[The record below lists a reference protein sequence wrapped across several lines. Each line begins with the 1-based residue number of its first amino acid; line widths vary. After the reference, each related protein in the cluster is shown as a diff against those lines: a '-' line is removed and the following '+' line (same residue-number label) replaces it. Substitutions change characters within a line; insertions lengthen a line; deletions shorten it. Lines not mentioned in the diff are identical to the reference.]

1 MKNWIT
7 SLLIFAAVLLIV
19 IMTGQNWRANA
30 RDSGESLSAPPL
42 TPHVVAIIYCERSGA
57 DIKVVSSSN
66 TGGHSLTG
74 KSCAEA
80 LDMLLTADFK
90 IESATTDAAGAF
102 NYLLIKRGLM

>member
-30 RDSGESLSAPPL
+30 RNSEESLPAPFL
-42 TPHVVAIIYCERSGA
+42 TQHVVAIIHCERSGA

-90 IESATTDAAGAF
+90 IENSTTDAVGAF
-102 NYLLIKRGLM
+102 NYLLMEQG